1 MKKFSE
7 IDQCKSDIAKLE
19 ESLRQTT
26 KKIPEIDMKKFSEID
41 QCKSDIATLKQT
53 TKKFFEI
60 DHKSDIAKLEE
71 SLRQTTKK
79 IPEDAYRKITDLL
92 RDVANL
98 KTSRVLV
105 SAFHSKTREI
115 ETAHKNLNGIVKHLA
130 ESDKTRLEETKTW
143 VPMLVNHDKGLKE
156 IQTKINSMNDTIN
169 HLGENDRERLEE
181 TNTWVPMLVN
191 HDKGLKEIQ
200 TKINSMNDTINHL
213 GENDR
218 ERLEET
224 NTWVPML
231 VANSKDIS
239 ELKTKVSQ
247 IFELDKDISDLK
259 LKIQNVAPSPIQKFS
274 LNSKG
279 IFYHE
284 LKQTLFFSPGLIL
297 PDKIFV
303 YSLYITASIK
313 SQSKHNRKF
322 EFMAVKNGSPESLY
336 SFEREVSDEIIM
348 EDFDP
353 PIEIPSKTKVLLS
366 CDRKLDGMAVLTVKY

>member
-1 MKKFSE
+1 
-7 IDQCKSDIAKLE
+7 
-19 ESLRQTT
+19 
-26 KKIPEIDMKKFSEID
+26 
-41 QCKSDIATLKQT
+41 
-53 TKKFFEI
+53 
-60 DHKSDIAKLEE
+60 
-71 SLRQTTKK
+71 
-79 IPEDAYRKITDLL
+79 
-92 RDVANL
+92 
-98 KTSRVLV
+98 
-105 SAFHSKTREI
+105 
-115 ETAHKNLNGIVKHLA
+115 
-130 ESDKTRLEETKTW
+130 
-143 VPMLVNHDKGLKE
+143 MLVNHDKGLKE

>member
-41 QCKSDIATLKQT
+41 QC
-53 TKKFFEI
+53 
-60 DHKSDIAKLEE
+60 KSDIAKLEE

-130 ESDKTRLEETKTW
+130 ESDKTRLEETK
-143 VPMLVNHDKGLKE
+143 
-156 IQTKINSMNDTIN
+156 
-169 HLGENDRERLEE
+169 
-181 TNTWVPMLVN
+181 TWVPMLVN

>member
-1 MKKFSE
+1 
-7 IDQCKSDIAKLE
+7 
-19 ESLRQTT
+19 
-26 KKIPEIDMKKFSEID
+26 MKKFSEID

>member
-1 MKKFSE
+1 
-7 IDQCKSDIAKLE
+7 
-19 ESLRQTT
+19 
-26 KKIPEIDMKKFSEID
+26 
-41 QCKSDIATLKQT
+41 
-53 TKKFFEI
+53 
-60 DHKSDIAKLEE
+60 
-71 SLRQTTKK
+71 
-79 IPEDAYRKITDLL
+79 
-92 RDVANL
+92 
-98 KTSRVLV
+98 
-105 SAFHSKTREI
+105 
-115 ETAHKNLNGIVKHLA
+115 
-130 ESDKTRLEETKTW
+130 
-143 VPMLVNHDKGLKE
+143 
-156 IQTKINSMNDTIN
+156 
-169 HLGENDRERLEE
+169 
-181 TNTWVPMLVN
+181 MLVN